1 MSQIL
6 DDEFFHCG
14 YCPPRLPTTCLSMP
28 PRFDRD
34 LPNNMLS
41 TNQLLT
47 NVINTNQMMCNPQNG
62 GVGGG
67 GSANLN
73 ANGNNQLLN
82 GLNQNNPGGLA
93 VAGSLRKP
101 LLELNGSIILLFNPN

>member
-1 MSQIL
+1 
-6 DDEFFHCG
+6 
-14 YCPPRLPTTCLSMP
+14 MP

-47 NVINTNQMMCNPQNG
+47 NVINTNNMMCNPQNG
-62 GVGGG
+62 VGG

-73 ANGNNQLLN
+73 SNGNNQLLN
-82 GLNQNNPGGLA
+82 GLNQNNPGGLGN

-101 LLELNGSIILLFNPN
+101 LLELNGSIYI